1 MPSGTTRRTERNN
14 ERVWPRPALAG
25 TAGWLLLLTLLLA
38 APAGAAPD
46 GDLLDR
52 VLQALAR
59 DAPRQLAF
67 TETRDDPLLDLPET
81 REGHLAFQP
90 PDTLVR
96 SIAGPGGETVTIE
109 GRQLVVERRGSRRT
123 IDLDEQ
129 PGLDAFANL
138 FRALLGAD
146 RAALEADFELAV
158 SGESDAWQLELV
170 PRDRTLRRMLP
181 SLELSGSH
189 GDLHHLITVEAGGH
203 TSRMR
208 FHPASEADAPPGA
221 D

>member
-1 MPSGTTRRTERNN
+1 M
-14 ERVWPRPALAG
+14 
-25 TAGWLLLLTLLLA
+25 LLTLLTA
-38 APAGAAPD
+38 VPATAD

-52 VLQALAR
+52 ILHALAS
-59 DAPRQLAF
+59 DTPRELAF

-81 REGHLAFQP
+81 REGHLAFRP
-90 PDTLVR
+90 PETLTRV
-96 SIAGPGGETVTIE
+96 IEGPRGETVTIE

-138 FRALLGAD
+138 FLALLDAD
-146 RAALEADFELAV
+146 RAALEADFELAA
-158 SGESDAWQLELV
+158 SGEPDAWQLELV
-170 PRDRTLRRMLP
+170 PRDRTLRRMLR

-189 GDLHHLITVEAGGH
+189 GELHHLITVEAGGH

-208 FHPASEADAPPGA
+208 FHAASEADAPPGA